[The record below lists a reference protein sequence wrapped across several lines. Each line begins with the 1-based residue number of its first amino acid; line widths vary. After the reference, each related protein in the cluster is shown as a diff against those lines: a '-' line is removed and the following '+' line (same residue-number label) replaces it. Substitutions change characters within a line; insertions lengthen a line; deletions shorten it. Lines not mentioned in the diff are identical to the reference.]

1 MIRSIRIGVGA
12 ALALVGACAR
22 TESSSTAEATAAL
35 DSLNARLARA
45 YRIADPQAY
54 AALFT
59 DSAVF
64 EWPAL
69 ATVRGRAGM
78 AAMARANWA
87 TLRDMDLLLDVRAR
101 RVGADQATE
110 FGAFQQLYRDGSGVR
125 MIEFGRY
132 VAQLVR
138 DADGEWRI
146 DRYFAFADSTRPQPS
161 ASPRAS
167 R

>member
-1 MIRSIRIGVGA
+1 MLRTIRIGIA
-12 ALALVGACAR
+12 AGLVLAVACAP
-22 TESSSTAEATAAL
+22 TETTSTARANAAL
-35 DSLNARLARA
+35 DSLDARLARA
-45 YRIADPQAY
+45 YRVADPHVY

-64 EWPAL
+64 EWPAF
-69 ATVRGRAGM
+69 ATVQGRAGM

-87 TLRDMDLLLDVRAR
+87 ALRDMDLLLDVRAR
-101 RVGADQATE
+101 RLGEDQATE
-110 FGAFQQLYRDGSGVR
+110 FGAFQQLYRDSSGAR

-138 DADGEWRI
+138 DSDGEWRI
-146 DRYFAFADSTRPQPS
+146 DRYFAFADSTRAQPS